1 MPLNDASAARSGM
14 QRTGSETSAYA
25 GGGRQNEYIGRAGR
39 PTALR
44 GSVAL
49 PATIRLSRHVT
60 YPRNR
65 AKRVGFQ
72 EGWRERGELMGS
84 PARRRRPARARRDDG
99 RERQLADLEDSVHVA
114 VRLSELQAQITAHQL
129 AIALTIKILAERVR
143 EDGKAI
149 ELAMYVAAE
158 ERVEEHGT
166 DDELAKALKAM
177 HELIGDVL
185 ATDR

>member
-1 MPLNDASAARSGM
+1 
-14 QRTGSETSAYA
+14 
-25 GGGRQNEYIGRAGR
+25 
-39 PTALR
+39 
-44 GSVAL
+44 
-49 PATIRLSRHVT
+49 
-60 YPRNR
+60 
-65 AKRVGFQ
+65 
-72 EGWRERGELMGS
+72 MGS